1 MKKQLLHIFLLLL
14 SVAGFTACNSDD
26 NAFSLTRP
34 EDVMQLKSTP
44 DSDIVLNSDKADETA
59 VTFTWNPASNL
70 SGDVVYYIEMG
81 IEGSGTYT
89 TDTIR
94 LASDVRSYALTTAQ
108 LNRMLTGW
116 NGVAGT
122 PSALSV
128 RLIAMQP
135 ASATYQLPETSSL
148 TLSVTPFDQPM
159 NELYISGTAN
169 PAGSG
174 MANAVKMDAGMDDGY
189 TWTGFLNAGDF
200 KLTPDR
206 YSDVP
211 FYGTKGNAYT
221 LVYDELGKAGAE
233 PLHVSED
240 GLYTV
245 TADLEDMTVSVSR
258 INIDNIWMVGSA
270 MPYGWSLSDLQSM
283 YKQGEGVFVYEGP
296 LNKGELKFPMQNA
309 NKFEVPYIM
318 APEAGKDIMGTGA
331 IDYVTTANAT
341 MHDFKWSVPADGD
354 YRITIDINKRTI
366 NCEPVDLSAQ
376 YAKMLEGKLLA
387 ANDMKLYLVG
397 DATPSGWAIANA
409 NSLHYNYAA
418 DPNCL
423 TWEGYLNKGEIKFPF
438 IRSDKWE
445 VPFYMA
451 ATAGEHPAEGGNELT
466 FIDNS
471 IGGQFD
477 RKWNITKAGFY
488 QIKVDVVNRKVYFNE
503 ITGK

>member
-26 NAFSLTRP
+26 DAYSLTRP

-44 DSDIVLNSDKADETA
+44 DTAITLTADKAQETA
-59 VTFTWNPASNL
+59 VTFTWNAASNL
-70 SGDVVYYIEMG
+70 SGDVVYYLQMG
-81 IEGSGTYT
+81 IDGSDTYT

-94 LASDVRSYALTTAQ
+94 LAPDVRSYALTTAQ

-122 PSALSV
+122 PTSFQV

-135 ASATYQLPETSSL
+135 EAAVYQLPETSTL
-148 TLSVTPFDQPM
+148 TLTVTPYDQPR
-159 NELYISGTAN
+159 NELFISGTAN
-169 PAGSG
+169 PAGSSLV
-174 MANAVKMDAGMDDGY
+174 NAVKMDAGMDDGY

-206 YSDVP
+206 YSDTP

-221 LVYDELGKAGAE
+221 LVYDETGNAGAE

-270 MPYGWSLSDLQSM
+270 MPYGWNLSDLQPM

-296 LNKGELKFPMQNA
+296 LNEGELKFPMQNA

-341 MHDFKWSVPADGD
+341 MHDFKWNVPADGD
-354 YRITIDINKRTI
+354 YRVTIDVNKRTI
-366 NCEPVDLSAQ
+366 DCERVDLSAQ
-376 YAKMLEGKLLA
+376 YAKMLEGDRLA
-387 ANDMKLYLVG
+387 KNDMKLYLVG
-397 DATPSGWAIANA
+397 DATPNGWAIANA
-409 NSLHYNYAA
+409 TSLHYNYAA

-451 ATAGEHPAEGGNELT
+451 ATAGEHPAADGNELT

-471 IGGQFD
+471 KGGQPD

-488 QIKVDVVNRKVYFNE
+488 QIKVDAVNRKVYFNE